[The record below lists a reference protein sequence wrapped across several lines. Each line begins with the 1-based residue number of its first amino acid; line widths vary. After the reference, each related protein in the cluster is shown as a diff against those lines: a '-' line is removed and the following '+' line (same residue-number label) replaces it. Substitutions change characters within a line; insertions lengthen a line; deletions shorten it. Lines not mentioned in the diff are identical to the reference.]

1 MSGIQ
6 QMLLAGG
13 AGVVAPFTAW
23 NVSGDNSPGN
33 LATATFGLL
42 ADGTVSGLG
51 AINDNT
57 SPGSSNWY
65 SPTSTGV
72 GSSYWVRYTATSG
85 TLSSN
90 DASTWT
96 QLNATRSVTK
106 SASSGSASC
115 TFTIEI
121 AADSG
126 GATVLLTSTGNV
138 VGYTHT

>member
-13 AGVVAPFTAW
+13 AGVVTPFTAW
-23 NVSGDNSPGN
+23 DVWGDNTPGN

-126 GATVLLTSTGNV
+126 GSVILLTSTGNV
-138 VGYTHT
+138 VRYTHT